1 MCFGLAFRQLAPKYQ
16 PAFVIMAAT
25 VLASAV
31 LSAFIHIKGHA
42 GLLWGQDAPI
52 DKNTGGTL
60 AVPKKIDE
68 SEDTEEIHI

>member
-1 MCFGLAFRQLAPKYQ
+1 
-16 PAFVIMAAT
+16 MAAT